1 MATLPGAEL
10 RSPLDSVLTIVPQNH
25 EKALRQA
32 FYNALSFVLLG
43 LVLVAVVSVYYV
55 LEIFLRPLV
64 WATLIGIVLYPFK
77 YTLSSTIKGW
87 LGGLEDSATPL
98 AVGAV
103 TMPLSL
109 LNFFSEKLGSLVT
122 SYWRI
127 FLRIA
132 LGLVLAYFGFWLL
145 YYLFP
150 GIKWGGITLYST
162 LNMFGSLWTWTIFIA
177 YVAAVFILWKPDNK
191 SIFRIISIPMWF
203 ILVIHI
209 ASYAGPFQIPLVLM
223 VAGLTVIGYTVH
235 SPPDTEDK
243 KEGELSDAPT
253 DADKESKDLPPSSS
267 GDEPDADRP
276 QSLKISPE
284 VPPVPPGPPVLKV
297 RKSSLDKGKKKKKPT
312 VSSQYLYGLLGA
324 CILVRLYLQLGLIL
338 KLLPIPVVFYLGKK
352 FAIQLGLVDK
362 AEFHWDRFKDRLA
375 GRESALLPGEVR
387 KAVSFFLEGDKMII
401 GALKASV
408 DTVTSIVI
416 ILSMFIGVVV
426 GGIFL
431 VIQIQQESLHM
442 VDLTT
447 NLINETIVNNPEMQE
462 WLPATDQ
469 LKETMDDV
477 LEDAFMYGR
486 DWIKGQIHT
495 MIGGTDEEKEEVEE
509 QVLQMLDQLYLQF
522 VAKAKQEPETG
533 DKISLREGV
542 PDVSVGDVMSK
553 LGTVDYSNFVA
564 VLQENLET
572 IQSVLES
579 VWSIVMSNVSIITT
593 LLGSASSVLLS
604 GGTAILNFLLASI
617 VFMTTLFYLLS
628 YSRDQYLPMCWVS
641 SLIPANGGSGENKY
655 GKAFENAI
663 RDVFGAS
670 IKMSSF
676 YGLYT
681 WLTHTVFGL
690 QVVYLPAALAAIF
703 GAVPFLGTY
712 WAVIPGV
719 VELLVL
725 GDRGWAV
732 ALFVCQLLP
741 MFLVD
746 AAIYADIKSGGHPYI
761 TALSIAGGMCYY
773 GIEGALIGPM
783 VLCLLLVIFNIITA
797 LVSGKEAVFGVDTPD
812 ARSKEKHVHFE

>member
-1 MATLPGAEL
+1 
-10 RSPLDSVLTIVPQNH
+10 
-25 EKALRQA
+25 
-32 FYNALSFVLLG
+32 
-43 LVLVAVVSVYYV
+43 
-55 LEIFLRPLV
+55 
-64 WATLIGIVLYPFK
+64 
-77 YTLSSTIKGW
+77 
-87 LGGLEDSATPL
+87 
-98 AVGAV
+98 
-103 TMPLSL
+103 
-109 LNFFSEKLGSLVT
+109 
-122 SYWRI
+122 
-127 FLRIA
+127 
-132 LGLVLAYFGFWLL
+132 
-145 YYLFP
+145 
-150 GIKWGGITLYST
+150 
-162 LNMFGSLWTWTIFIA
+162 
-177 YVAAVFILWKPDNK
+177 
-191 SIFRIISIPMWF
+191 
-203 ILVIHI
+203 
-209 ASYAGPFQIPLVLM
+209 
-223 VAGLTVIGYTVH
+223 
-235 SPPDTEDK
+235 
-243 KEGELSDAPT
+243 
-253 DADKESKDLPPSSS
+253 
-267 GDEPDADRP
+267 
-276 QSLKISPE
+276 
-284 VPPVPPGPPVLKV
+284 
-297 RKSSLDKGKKKKKPT
+297 
-312 VSSQYLYGLLGA
+312 
-324 CILVRLYLQLGLIL
+324 
-338 KLLPIPVVFYLGKK
+338 
-352 FAIQLGLVDK
+352 
-362 AEFHWDRFKDRLA
+362 
-375 GRESALLPGEVR
+375 
-387 KAVSFFLEGDKMII
+387 
-401 GALKASV
+401 
-408 DTVTSIVI
+408 
-416 ILSMFIGVVV
+416 
-426 GGIFL
+426 
-431 VIQIQQESLHM
+431 
-442 VDLTT
+442 
-447 NLINETIVNNPEMQE
+447 
-462 WLPATDQ
+462 
-469 LKETMDDV
+469 MDDV

-522 VAKAKQEPETG
+522 VAKAKEEPETD

-542 PDVSVGDVMSK
+542 PDVSMGDVMSK

-641 SLIPANGGSGENKY
+641 SLIPANAVRARTSTVKPLRTPSGSSLGDIIKSVDESL
-655 GKAFENAI
+655 
-663 RDVFGAS
+663 DVFGAS

-761 TALSIAGGMCYY
+761 TALSYRWGYVLLWNRGSLDWTD
-773 GIEGALIGPM
+773 GALS
-783 VLCLLLVIFNIITA
+783 
-797 LVSGKEAVFGVDTPD
+797 LVSHLQHYHCPRIREGGCVRRRHPRREIQRKTCSLRIKYLMWNKACLTT
-812 ARSKEKHVHFE
+812 KL